1 MSFPI
6 PKQDRSS
13 FVGELQRYVDQSR
26 RDGSLL
32 GIMLIHF
39 EIAVTA
45 EGVESQLI
53 LEQLAELG
61 CDRAQGFHFARPMPA
76 ADLVKW
82 LRESPWALRTCP
94 RAAAG

>member
-1 MSFPI
+1 M
-6 PKQDRSS
+6 
-13 FVGELQRYVDQSR
+13 GELQRYVDQSR

-61 CDRAQGFHFARPMPA
+61 
-76 ADLVKW
+76 
-82 LRESPWALRTCP
+82 
-94 RAAAG
+94 